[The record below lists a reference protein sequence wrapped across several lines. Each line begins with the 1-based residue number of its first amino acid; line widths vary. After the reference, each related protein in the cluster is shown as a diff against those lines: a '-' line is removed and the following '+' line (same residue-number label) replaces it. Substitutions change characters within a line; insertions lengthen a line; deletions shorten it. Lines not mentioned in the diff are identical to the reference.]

1 MQRSLTLLIPLTVFA
16 VFIAGCGK
24 KKTNVARSPRAPSPT
39 AAAPPAGT
47 VERGLASWYGHPY
60 HGRPAAD
67 GEIYDMEQLVA
78 AHRTLPFQTMVRVR
92 NMATGQ
98 TVDVRIIDRGPF
110 VGGRIIDLSHAAAV
124 EIGLIGTGCR
134 PGRGHCDRPAR
145 ESGSRAFRRP
155 GGRIRRES
163 KRRPRCAKHDHG
175 IWGREGGSARRRHA
189 GLARSGRAR
198 ELSRRRP
205 NRSPSAFAKSSTSL
219 RRLSFVWTPENRR
232 VRSFPASRTEYI
244 KMTATGMVGRAPAIL
259 QIRAQ
264 IEKLAVRRST
274 VLIQGESGTGKEIVA
289 RSIYNAD
296 PRGHFVPIDCASL
309 VGTMMESEL
318 FGHVRGAFTGA
329 SENKRGLIE
338 LAQGGTAFFDEIG
351 ELPLELQAKLLR
363 VLQERELRPLGSLQR
378 IQIDVRVIAATNR
391 DLQREVAAGRFRED
405 LFHRLNVVR
414 LTLPPLRERR
424 EDIPLLI
431 ERFLERAP
439 GRFSLTHDAAEAM
452 MNYDWP
458 GNVRE
463 LMNCLERMMSFNSGP
478 LLHFADLPTGI
489 ANHARAGSAAGFVS
503 FAAVVGGQAAPP
515 ARSVV
520 PLHEMEKLAIR
531 RALEH
536 TGGDRTLAA
545 QMLGIGRTTLYRRL
559 KEYQLEIATSNND
572 LE

>member
-1 MQRSLTLLIPLTVFA
+1 
-16 VFIAGCGK
+16 
-24 KKTNVARSPRAPSPT
+24 
-39 AAAPPAGT
+39 
-47 VERGLASWYGHPY
+47 
-60 HGRPAAD
+60 
-67 GEIYDMEQLVA
+67 
-78 AHRTLPFQTMVRVR
+78 
-92 NMATGQ
+92 
-98 TVDVRIIDRGPF
+98 
-110 VGGRIIDLSHAAAV
+110 
-124 EIGLIGTGCR
+124 
-134 PGRGHCDRPAR
+134 
-145 ESGSRAFRRP
+145 
-155 GGRIRRES
+155 
-163 KRRPRCAKHDHG
+163 
-175 IWGREGGSARRRHA
+175 
-189 GLARSGRAR
+189 
-198 ELSRRRP
+198 
-205 NRSPSAFAKSSTSL
+205 
-219 RRLSFVWTPENRR
+219 
-232 VRSFPASRTEYI
+232 
-244 KMTATGMVGRAPAIL
+244 MTATGMVGRAPAIL

-264 IEKLAVRRST
+264 IEKLGVRRST

-391 DLQREVAAGRFRED
+391 DLQREVAAGRFREA

-452 MNYDWP
+452 MNYEWP

-489 ANHARAGSAAGFVS
+489 ANHARAGTSGFVS
-503 FAAVVGGQAAPP
+503 FAAAVGGQAAPP
-515 ARSVV
+515 PRSVV

-559 KEYQLEIATSNND
+559 KEYQLK
-572 LE
+572 